1 MKQLFRSC
9 PICTNPKGKVLHKQ
23 LFSLPSNS
31 PLPHELDIVFCSN
44 CGFVFADTPVN
55 QLVYNEYY
63 TLLSKYED
71 IEISTG
77 SGTDSFDLLRL
88 EAAVNIIQRIL
99 PFKSA
104 KILDMGCA
112 NGGLLK
118 VLNNLGYQNV
128 IGVDPSETCIK
139 HIESCGIKCIKG
151 DIFSQSFQ
159 DLSTTFDCI
168 ILTHVLEHIY
178 DLNTAIENLSSKLN
192 DNGVLYIEVPDASHY
207 SDFFIVP
214 YYYIDCEHINH
225 FDKNSLSNLICSK
238 GFTQIET
245 QNINFKV
252 NESTN
257 YPAVY
262 SVFKK
267 TKQSIFTGICLSDHT
282 QNSFLNFIRQSQ
294 TNNGNDK
301 LIQLFVESQEPV
313 YIWGAGQF
321 TMRLLKNSA
330 LGECNI
336 QGFID
341 SDSNK
346 QGKKIKFQ
354 TIFPPS
360 HLIQNN
366 ISVIICSAL
375 HHIDIEKTIK
385 TINDKIKVFIM
396 K

>member
-1 MKQLFRSC
+1 MKHLFRPC
-9 PICTNPKGKVLHKQ
+9 PICTNPTGKVLHRQ

-31 PLPHELDIVFCSN
+31 PLPTELDIVFCSN

-55 QLVYNEYY
+55 QLIYNQYY

-77 SGTDSFDLLRL
+77 SGTEGFDLLRL
-88 EAAVNIIQRIL
+88 EATAKTIQRVV
-99 PFKSA
+99 PNKSA
-104 KILDMGCA
+104 RILDMGCA

-118 VLNNLGYQNV
+118 VLNDLGYQNV
-128 IGVDPSETCIK
+128 MGVDPSDTCIK
-139 HIESCGIKCIKG
+139 HIEESGFECIKG
-151 DIFSQSFQ
+151 DIFSQSFR

-178 DLNTAIENLSSKLN
+178 DLNTAIKNLSSKLN
-192 DNGVLYIEVPDASHY
+192 DNGLLYIEVPDASHY
-207 SDFFIVP
+207 SEYYIVP

-225 FDKNSLSNLICSK
+225 FDNNSLSNLICPK
-238 GFTQIET
+238 GFDQTET
-245 QNINFKV
+245 QNIDFKV

-267 TKQSIFTGICLSDHT
+267 TKQLVSHKICLSENT
-282 QNSFLNFIRQSQ
+282 QNSFINFIRQSQ
-294 TNNGNDK
+294 TNGGNDK
-301 LIQLFVESQEPV
+301 LIQLLVESMEPV
-313 YIWGAGQF
+313 LIWGAGQF
-321 TMRLLKNSA
+321 TMRLLANSS
-330 LGECNI
+330 LGKCNI
-336 QGFID
+336 LGFID

-346 QGKKIKFQ
+346 QGRKILSHY
-354 TIFPPS
+354 IYPPS
-360 HLIQNN
+360 HLINKD

-375 HHIDIEKTIK
+375 HSMDIQK
-385 TINDKIKVFIM
+385 TINTINNKIKVFIM